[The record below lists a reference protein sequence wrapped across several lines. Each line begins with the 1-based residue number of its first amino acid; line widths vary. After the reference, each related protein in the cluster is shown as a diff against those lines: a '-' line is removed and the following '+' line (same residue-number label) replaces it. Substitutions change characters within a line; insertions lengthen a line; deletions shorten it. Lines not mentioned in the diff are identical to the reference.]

1 MLKSKHENS
10 IIISNAKILNFF
22 DKHSNL
28 NPEDTIIS
36 FINIMEKFSD
46 TLNNSINSNLV
57 TNLLDNIKDMQ
68 TKISTIDSN
77 INKFHGDIINNFTLK
92 MSEYKREYIDDLK
105 IILVSNVSDKIE
117 PLVREQ
123 LSLLYE
129 KTYNMINSIIPKNNE
144 TLEKSIYDSI
154 KAFNQSVI
162 IDTHKLLEKSIDA
175 SSLNDFVSNI
185 ENKLSTSL
193 ASTEALLNN
202 SISISEQRLDN
213 KISNIKE
220 LSSSNQS
227 LFNNSISESE
237 KRLDSRILEIRS
249 NTERE
254 LSSIKEI
261 STANQTTSSSLN
273 TSLSDL
279 LKKMENSSSKG
290 NISENILND
299 ILHNL
304 YPSAQI
310 DSVGQQKAT
319 GDIILIRKDK
329 PKILIENKDWN
340 KNVVQEEVK
349 KFLRD
354 VELQNCSGLFLSQN
368 LGIAGKENYE
378 INIHNNNILIYV
390 HEVNNDPEKIKIAI
404 DIIDQLKFKLDDLD
418 HDPDND
424 TISKE
429 KLEAIN
435 IEFQTFIQSKLSLIK
450 LAKEFNQ
457 KFIKQIDSIKI
468 PTLEDYLSTRYAT
481 SSSKYTCEFC
491 NFIAKNKAAL
501 SSHHRG
507 CSVKK
512 SLESESNIDSNTI
525 ISIETS

>member
-1 MLKSKHENS
+1 MLKTENEYS
-10 IIISNAKILNFF
+10 INITNAKILTFF
-22 DKHSNL
+22 EKHSNL

-36 FINIMEKFSD
+36 FIDIMEKLSD

-57 TNLLDNIKDMQ
+57 SNLLDNIKDMQ

-77 INKFHGDIINNFTLK
+77 MNKFHGDIIHNFTLK
-92 MSEYKREYIDDLK
+92 MSEYKREYIEDLK
-105 IILVSNVSDKIE
+105 LILISNVSDKIE

-123 LSLLYE
+123 SSLLYE
-129 KTYNMINSIIPKNNE
+129 KTSNMINSIIPKNNE
-144 TLEKSIYDSI
+144 HLEKSINASI

-162 IDTHKLLEKSIDA
+162 IDTHKLLENSVDA
-175 SSLNDFVSNI
+175 SSLNEFVSNI
-185 ENKLSTSL
+185 ENKFSSSL
-193 ASTEALLNN
+193 ASTQALLNN
-202 SISISEQRLDN
+202 SISASEQRLDS
-213 KISNIKE
+213 KISNVKE
-220 LSSSNQS
+220 ISSSHQS
-227 LFNNSISESE
+227 LFNNSISASE
-237 KRLDSRILEIRS
+237 QRLDSRILEIRS

-261 STANQTTSSSLN
+261 STANQSTSSSLN

-290 NISENILND
+290 TISENILND
-299 ILHNL
+299 ILHTL

-340 KNVVQEEVK
+340 KNVVQEEIK

-378 INIHNNNILIYV
+378 INIHNGNVLIYV

-404 DIIDQLKFKLDDLD
+404 DIIDQLKFKLDELD

-435 IEFQTFIQSKLSLIK
+435 LEFQSFVQSKLALIK

-457 KFIKQIDSIKI
+457 KFLKQIDTIKI
-468 PTLEDYLSTRYAT
+468 PTLEEYLSTRYAT
-481 SSSKYTCEFC
+481 SSSKHTCDFC
-491 NFIAKNKAAL
+491 NFVAKNKAAL

-507 CSVKK
+507 ICGKK
-512 SLESESNIDSNTI
+512 LQESEQNHDTNQI